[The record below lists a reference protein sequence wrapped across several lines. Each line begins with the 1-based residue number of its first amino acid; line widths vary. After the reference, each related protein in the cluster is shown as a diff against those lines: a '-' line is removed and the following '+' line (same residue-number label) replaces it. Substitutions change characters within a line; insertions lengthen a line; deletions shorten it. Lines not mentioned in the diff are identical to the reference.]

1 MNNTRTGDQSPSS
14 SLRLFLAVP
23 IGEEQRKSVALLSEN
38 LKQRLFFGK
47 WTHPADYHLT
57 LKFLGT
63 VDADTAGRMAPVLA
77 EIARRT
83 PPFELELS
91 RLGIF
96 GAPGSPGCCGPAC
109 AGHGPAGAASG
120 GDRERRRGVRLSA

>member
-1 MNNTRTGDQSPSS
+1 MNRTANWYTSGIP
-14 SLRLFLAVP
+14 
-23 IGEEQRKSVALLSEN
+23 
-38 LKQRLFFGK
+38 K

-91 RLGIF
+91 RLGIL
-96 GAPGSPGCCGPAC
+96 GAPGSPRVLWAGVRGGTGRRAR
-109 AGHGPAGAASG
+109 GHGPAGAASG
-120 GDRERRRGVRLSA
+120 GDRERRRGVRFSA

>member
-1 MNNTRTGDQSPSS
+1 MNRTANWYTSGIP
-14 SLRLFLAVP
+14 
-23 IGEEQRKSVALLSEN
+23 
-38 LKQRLFFGK
+38 K

-57 LKFLGT
+57 LKFLGTVDAALKFLGT

-91 RLGIF
+91 RLGIL
-96 GAPGSPGCCGPAC
+96 GAPGSPRVLWA
-109 AGHGPAGAASG
+109 
-120 GDRERRRGVRLSA
+120 GVRGGTGRLEQLQAEIENAVEAF